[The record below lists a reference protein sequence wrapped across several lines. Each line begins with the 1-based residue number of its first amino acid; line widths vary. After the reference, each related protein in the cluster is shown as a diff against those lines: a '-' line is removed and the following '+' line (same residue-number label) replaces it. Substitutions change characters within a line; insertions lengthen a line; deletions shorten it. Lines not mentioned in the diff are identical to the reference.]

1 MNKLFLAILPFLI
14 LICACDKTESSSGN
28 TTIQFNTTGNLQ
40 IPFIAGTDSV
50 SYTISDPVADGKLVP
65 SASEDWI
72 TGYNT
77 STEGILYFDV
87 EENPAKEPR
96 SAILSLTYTYNGGET
111 STQVNVIQDASNAI
125 IFEASYV
132 GGFYY
137 ADLYSEGSMRYYTW
151 LTENPLQGNGLGAG
165 INYCFDI
172 YADAPE
178 NMSSIAAA
186 PATYELDPST
196 STAQW
201 TLGARETRLV
211 NGETAETTYFKE
223 GSLTI
228 TKEGNTYH
236 YAAEMID
243 SSGTIHRI
251 SYTGN
256 VSLINSSNPYTS
268 TLTEDYE
275 LQTDGAS
282 LIAYYFGQYYGETTS
297 NWSGTLVPANGN
309 GDAFQFDLCAPLSF
323 DFGAGF
329 PTGTF
334 SINESLAENT
344 SLNGFNDVTGA
355 DIGTWYLEWSNYNRT
370 DRAAPIVSGTID
382 ISKDGDVYTLE
393 LDGKDDAGN
402 SITAHWSGIP
412 DCSDRTG
419 YAAPSAYS
427 IPALPLN

>member
-1 MNKLFLAILPFLI
+1 MNKLLLAILP
-14 LICACDKTESSSGN
+14 
-28 TTIQFNTTGNLQ
+28 
-40 IPFIAGTDSV
+40 
-50 SYTISDPVADGKLVP
+50 
-65 SASEDWI
+65 
-72 TGYNT
+72 
-77 STEGILYFDV
+77 
-87 EENPAKEPR
+87 
-96 SAILSLTYTYNGGET
+96 
-111 STQVNVIQDASNAI
+111 
-125 IFEASYV
+125 
-132 GGFYY
+132 
-137 ADLYSEGSMRYYTW
+137 
-151 LTENPLQGNGLGAG
+151 
-165 INYCFDI
+165 
-172 YADAPE
+172 
-178 NMSSIAAA
+178 
-186 PATYELDPST
+186 
-196 STAQW
+196 
-201 TLGARETRLV
+201 TR
-211 NGETAETTYFKE
+211 
-223 GSLTI
+223 
-228 TKEGNTYH
+228 
-236 YAAEMID
+236 
-243 SSGTIHRI
+243 
-251 SYTGN
+251 
-256 VSLINSSNPYTS
+256 
-268 TLTEDYE
+268 DYE

-323 DFGAGF
+323 DFEAGF